1 MAEIMEEGSHQSSS
15 KVDVPLE
22 NSDFRG
28 INITPV
34 IARVFERVVYN
45 AHATN
50 TIESNLSRTQFAYRQ
65 GGNCTNALLSIQ
77 YQVCKYLDNTNCK
90 AVRLFTMDFS
100 KAFDSVKHSL
110 LSAKLK
116 DLPLSPYIIN
126 WYQSFLVDRKQ
137 RISSN
142 NYIGDWKI
150 VNKGTTQ
157 GSVSGPYLF
166 NVFLNDLEL
175 NLENCPALFKYA
187 DDTTIVAPVWKQID
201 TSLSLVGSFM
211 NWSANNKMSC
221 NPGKCK
227 ELIFRKQNNTDNYPP
242 IFSIPQCSSLVLL
255 GLTFQSNFKFTEH
268 VKLKLTKAN
277 RCLHILRTLRKE
289 GYAQSDID
297 YLFTSIVLPNLTYAL
312 SVYGSSE
319 SDLACVQRFLDRC
332 HKWRFTSTPFSI
344 YNILKK
350 QDFQIHKK
358 TTIYPEHPLS
368 CIIPSRKCTNYSL
381 RNSVCFYPRIFTE
394 RLKSTF
400 VNRLIFKYNLV

>member
-1 MAEIMEEGSHQSSS
+1 M
-15 KVDVPLE
+15 
-22 NSDFRG
+22 
-28 INITPV
+28 
-34 IARVFERVVYN
+34 
-45 AHATN
+45 
-50 TIESNLSRTQFAYRQ
+50 
-65 GGNCTNALLSIQ
+65 
-77 YQVCKYLDNTNCK
+77 
-90 AVRLFTMDFS
+90 
-100 KAFDSVKHSL
+100 

-126 WYQSFLVDRKQ
+126 WYQSFLVERKQ
-137 RISSN
+137 RILNN

-150 VNKGTTQ
+150 VNKGTNQ

-227 ELIFRKQNNTDNYPP
+227 ELIFRKQNNTDNFPP

-289 GYAQSDID
+289 GYAQSEID
-297 YLFTSIVLPNLTYAL
+297 YLFTSIVLSNLTCAL

-350 QDFQIHKK
+350 HDFQIHKK